1 MDYTNSDKILFE
13 EKQYLGYN
21 KSSLLRRILLALFC
35 FIAYYWS
42 ENPKPVDVSGI
53 HIGSYPVQDIPG
65 SGAIF
70 FLLGTVVLLIS
81 AALVF
86 ILHIKTQVTEK
97 SIILDGLW
105 TSRKVKIELSSIV
118 DAHQV
123 IYDPRFRHI
132 SVYNLHKKGRIKFY
146 TSGEEAVE
154 LMDRDGLKYI
164 IGTRKPGELLN
175 VILNLINV
183 N

>member
-1 MDYTNSDKILFE
+1 MDYNSEIILFE

-21 KSSLLRRILLALFC
+21 KSALLSRIILILFC

-42 ENPKPVDVSGI
+42 QNPKPVDVSGI
-53 HIGSYPVQDIPG
+53 HIGSYPVQDIPE
-65 SGAIF
+65 SGAMF
-70 FLLGTVVLLIS
+70 FLLGIIVLLLS
-81 AALVF
+81 AGLVF
-86 ILHIKTQVTEK
+86 ILHIKTQITEK
-97 SIILDGLW
+97 SIVLDGLW

-118 DAHQV
+118 DAHQIV
-123 IYDPRFRHI
+123 YDPRFRHV

-164 IGTRKPGELLN
+164 IGTRKPGEF
-175 VILNLINV
+175 LIAVKSCINI